1 VNWCNSAV
9 LLALFIFIQKT
20 AVKDSL
26 FIPVTCGCFGVHLSF
41 SKTKVF
47 HIQRSLGITGYGSL
61 HSSVLQFLL
70 FIFSVILSDLKS
82 IISGKVLVFFSL
94 STVSY
99 SKRIKDLAER
109 YFSKQCILS

>member
-1 VNWCNSAV
+1 M
-9 LLALFIFIQKT
+9 QKT

-26 FIPVTCGCFGVHLSF
+26 FIPVTCGCVGVHHNF

-47 HIQRSLGITGYGSL
+47 CIQRSLGITGHGNL
-61 HSSVLQFLL
+61 HSSALQFLL
-70 FIFSVILSDLKS
+70 FLFSVILSDLKS
-82 IISGKVLVFFSL
+82 VISGKVLVFCSL

-99 SKRIKDLAER
+99 SKRIKGLAGR